1 MMLKRQY
8 LGYMILGLGL
18 ILLIIVLLSPQTES
32 ANSRSTLHSDEWV
45 KPFALS
51 VMCNDEDCPPNFPAK
66 IPPATDFSPK
76 MSFAGE
82 FDCIK
87 CHGDGITTDIHFL
100 VSPQEM
106 THQLQVRFLAI
117 SKRVFALQ
125 PSQNSS
131 QYQTLM
137 DGYMQIHQ
145 QHILEHPVSD
155 PVEVGNALR
164 LLTTVENL
172 ISEVENPSH
181 WAEIRSL
188 PFRGVHDAAP
198 PVKHDKKCGL
208 EGDCRQFIQIIKPP
222 ASSPEKHV
230 SDTPILPIEIRWS
243 VSRRGPPA
251 FSALISSNTR
261 RLQPLIYGRSSFVL
275 GPSVIIPICSFSQ
288 CPYRTKEQPI
298 ERTVVKEVGVLGLH
312 VTTSKH
318 LEKSLR

>member
-32 ANSRSTLHSDEWV
+32 ANSQSTLHSDKWLE
-45 KPFALS
+45 PFTLS
-51 VMCNDEDCPPNFPAK
+51 VICGEEDCPPNFPAK
-66 IPPATDFSPK
+66 IPPASDFSPK

-87 CHGDGITTDIHFL
+87 CHGGGITTDINFL
-100 VSPQEM
+100 VSPQEI

-125 PSQNSS
+125 PSQDSS
-131 QYQTLM
+131 HYQTLM

-145 QHILEHPVSD
+145 QHILEHPISD

-172 ISEVENPSH
+172 VSKVENPSH
-181 WAEIRSL
+181 WSEIQAL
-188 PFRGVHDAAP
+188 PFSGIHEAAP
-198 PVKHDKKCGL
+198 PLKHDKKCGP
-208 EGDCRQFIQIIKPP
+208 EGVCRQFIHSIKPP

-230 SDTPILPIEIRWS
+230 SDTPIMPIEIRWS
-243 VSRRGPPA
+243 VLRRGPPA
-251 FSALISSNTR
+251 FSTLISSTTR

-275 GPSVIIPICSFSQ
+275 ARSVIIPICSFSHY
-288 CPYRTKEQPI
+288 PNLTKEQPI
-298 ERTVVKEVGVLGLH
+298 ERTVVKVASDLGLY
-312 VTTSKH
+312 VTTSKR

>member
-32 ANSRSTLHSDEWV
+32 ANSQGTLHSDEWV

-51 VMCNDEDCPPNFPAK
+51 VMCGDEDCPLNFPAK
-66 IPPATDFSPK
+66 IPPSTDFSPK

-87 CHGDGITTDIHFL
+87 CHGDGITTDINFL

-125 PSQNSS
+125 PSQDSS

-145 QHILEHPVSD
+145 QHILEHPISD

-172 ISEVENPSH
+172 VSKVENPSY
-181 WAEIRSL
+181 WSEIQAL
-188 PFRGVHDAAP
+188 PLNGIHDVAP
-198 PVKHDKKCGL
+198 PLKHDKKCGL
-208 EGDCRQFIQIIKPP
+208 EGVCQQFIQSIKSP

-230 SDTPILPIEIRWS
+230 SDTPIMPIEIRWS

-251 FSALISSNTR
+251 FSTLISSTTR

-275 GPSVIIPICSFSQ
+275 ARSVIIPICSFSQ
-288 CPYRTKEQPI
+288 YSSLPKEQPI
-298 ERTVVKEVGVLGLH
+298 ERTVVKVVSDLELH

>member
-32 ANSRSTLHSDEWV
+32 ANSQRNLHSDEWI

-51 VMCNDEDCPPNFPAK
+51 VICGEEDCPPDFLAK
-66 IPPATDFSPK
+66 VPSATDFSPK

-87 CHGDGITTDIHFL
+87 CHGDGITTDINFL

-125 PSQNSS
+125 PSQDSS

-145 QHILEHPVSD
+145 QHILEHPLSD
-155 PVEVGNALR
+155 PVEVGKALR

-172 ISEVENPSH
+172 VSKVENPSY
-181 WAEIRSL
+181 WSEIQAL
-188 PFRGVHDAAP
+188 PLNGIHDVASP
-198 PVKHDKKCGL
+198 LKHDKKCGL
-208 EGDCRQFIQIIKPP
+208 EGVCQQFIQSIKPP

-230 SDTPILPIEIRWS
+230 SDTPIMSIEIRWS
-243 VSRRGPPA
+243 ISRRGPPA
-251 FSALISSNTR
+251 FSALISSTTR

-275 GPSVIIPICSFSQ
+275 ARSIIIPICSFSQ
-288 CPYRTKEQPI
+288 DPNLTKE
-298 ERTVVKEVGVLGLH
+298 
-312 VTTSKH
+312 
-318 LEKSLR
+318 